1 MYPYQKVGYQ
11 YTEFEDTVSGHSEI
25 QLYALTIGYLTR
37 NFLYLVDIVQ
47 KLNFSIWFAL
57 ISVIAPVPDVQL
69 YVVQC

>member
-1 MYPYQKVGYQ
+1 MYPYQKAGYQ
-11 YTEFEDTVSGHSEI
+11 YTEFEDVVSGHSEI

-37 NFLYLVDIVQ
+37 NFLHLVDIVQ
-47 KLNFSIWFAL
+47 KLNFSTWFAL